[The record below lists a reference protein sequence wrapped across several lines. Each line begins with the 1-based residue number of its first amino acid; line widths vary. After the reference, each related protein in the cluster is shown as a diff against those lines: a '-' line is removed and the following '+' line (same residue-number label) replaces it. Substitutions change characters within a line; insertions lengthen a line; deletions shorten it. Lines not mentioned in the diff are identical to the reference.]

1 MSDKYLD
8 YAGLNFLMNS
18 MKPEAIEDS
27 FVKSLFDTSIVIEP
41 VYDAEHTDE
50 VAFSVMEDYYTGLL
64 NLFVGYVYVTQNGA
78 TRAAELRCLMTDGVP
93 TYTFKYGTLGSNH
106 QHIESPYE
114 EVSGAF
120 SNLKV
125 FNKNFGTGTCSVSM
139 TVLGQH
145 LQIDGASLSVPE
157 SGTK

>member
-8 YAGLNFLMNS
+8 YAGLTLLMNN

-27 FVKSLFDTSIVIEP
+27 FVNSLFDTSIVIEP
-41 VYDAEHTDE
+41 VYDAEYTDE
-50 VAFSVMEDYYTGLL
+50 VAFHVMENYYTGLL
-64 NLFVGYVYVTQNGA
+64 NLFVGYVYVTQSGT
-78 TRAAELRCLMTDGVP
+78 TRAAELRCYMTDGVP

-114 EVSGAF
+114 EVSGGF

-125 FNKNFGTGTCSVSM
+125 FNKDFSNGTCSVSM
-139 TVLGQH
+139 TVLGHH
-145 LQIDGASLSVPE
+145 LQVDGASLTVPDP
-157 SGTK
+157 GTK